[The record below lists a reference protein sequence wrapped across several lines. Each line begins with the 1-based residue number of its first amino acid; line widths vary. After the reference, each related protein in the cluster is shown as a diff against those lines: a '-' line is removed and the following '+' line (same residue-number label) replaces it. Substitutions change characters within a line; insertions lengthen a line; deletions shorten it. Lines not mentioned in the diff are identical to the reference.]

1 MDTQPNPSPNPLTNL
16 EADIRAHWT
25 KHLPQ
30 MTAQLQ
36 ARGELDAAVARAAQQ
51 TRDEMIDL
59 MPAMDFWAAWEL
71 VREKYAFLPAE
82 PEPDEAE

>member
-1 MDTQPNPSPNPLTNL
+1 MDTQPNPPPNPLTNL
-16 EADIRAHWT
+16 EADIRAHWA

-30 MTAQLQ
+30 
-36 ARGELDAAVARAAQQ
+36 
-51 TRDEMIDL
+51 
-59 MPAMDFWAAWEL
+59 AWEL